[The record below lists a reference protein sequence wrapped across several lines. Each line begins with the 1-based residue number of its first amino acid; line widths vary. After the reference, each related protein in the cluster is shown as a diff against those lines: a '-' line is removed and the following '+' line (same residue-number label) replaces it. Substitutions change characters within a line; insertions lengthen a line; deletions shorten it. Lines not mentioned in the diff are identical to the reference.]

1 MYPEHTEEGP
11 ISLELQTPASFTL
24 LSLLLDSN
32 QKPACGGR
40 VNHLVINPR
49 YQDVTK
55 SIAETRLLSVNTEIA
70 SAVELFEGFT
80 LAKDRI
86 TEIEVQIPLNI
97 GQPEPRSPDRD
108 SNLDLLVLSSRAQHE
123 TSALANYA
131 TEAGV
136 SSVGSCEWKKD
147 SREGETLD
155 CRDAGI
161 CFVEDGTKDKP
172 EVSEVVMKRLCYT
185 QGFDLEIYP
194 LVIFL
199 SQLTLTHSNVTKYES
214 PPRQPL
220 WEPHGQMR
228 EFRTTL
234 DLLMARRSR
243 FESQSGLNF
252 EDFIG
257 DDIKMEDSTHIRESI
272 KTGDVNIRKEIE
284 TVHIKMENSVEIP
297 ESPETNVLQANS
309 DVNIIK
315 EIETVNIK
323 MEDGTE
329 IPGSGKIHAL
339 QPNCGIKIK
348 KEIETDPE
356 LEFNPMEYVN
366 VSIKTEVEEIAE
378 PESPCNTLIVK
389 AVQEINA
396 LDSISSS
403 DSKEENKRQNV
414 EDVSKQIKTEND
426 DTSSHPKC
434 KKENCTKKAVKN
446 GYCLDDCVGVYRRT
460 CKNEKCPKF
469 ALKGGYCVAHGGS
482 SYKPK
487 CRKENCTKIPS
498 QGIYCVEHGG
508 IAYKRKCKEGDCP
521 RYPLKGGYCL
531 QHGGVEFEKSCKMP
545 DCPKHPKRGG
555 YCIAHG
561 GNYYKRKCKEK
572 GCSEYTLKGVY
583 CRYHDGSGYPNL
595 CNVEGC
601 SNPAQ
606 IGQSCV
612 AHGGTSQHK
621 VCMVEDCS
629 KISRKNGYCLAHC
642 GIVME
647 PKPLEYVDVKVKSEV
662 LENYELEVPSVSPST
677 NQEDEIESG
686 HTNELMRTEINIIET
701 GSLDCVPAVIE
712 NIKVESD
719 DSENGVNT
727 SQVECNESQNG
738 KYDIKMEEDSKKFD
752 GTMQQGYGLF
762 IKEEIKLEPKMEL
775 DQPEYVMVKSEAPDS
790 YDPET
795 SCGLPHVKRDYKE
808 YDPLSDA
815 NISIKSETLESFEP
829 TSQFDPQSIKREHQ
843 ISTEYMF
850 LPCLEESSSKMLIEN
865 SPDNHRTCIQNKLFS
880 GSCNTIDCCQNDI
893 NCGLRV
899 KNLVTLLNDDLI
911 KNVSKDGHS
920 KYDGKMCRIC
930 KAECR
935 SKYARKFG
943 FCRTHRRTKS
953 KCKTEDCP
961 KTSQKGGYCAAH
973 GGPLLNC
980 SVENCLKRAIKG
992 GCCLSHGGIPRKCK
1006 AVDCGKHPLK
1016 GGYCMMHGGSYKTCT
1031 LEGCLKYA
1039 QKGGYCISHSSSTS
1053 CKLENCLKRRE
1064 KGGFCVE
1071 HGGKSRKCKA
1081 ENCTKSS
1088 LKSGYCMSHG
1098 GIKICKHEGCVK
1110 CPRTGGYCMR
1120 HGGTVLK
1127 CKSEDCHKI
1136 RVKGGFCIAHGGPKE
1151 CKAQHC
1157 SKWAIRG
1164 GYCVPH
1170 GQIRKFVK

>member
-1 MYPEHTEEGP
+1 MIRSRSE
-11 ISLELQTPASFTL
+11 SRSFT
-24 LSLLLDSN
+24 
-32 QKPACGGR
+32 A
-40 VNHLVINPR
+40 LV
-49 YQDVTK
+49 Q
-55 SIAETRLLSVNTEIA
+55 
-70 SAVELFEGFT
+70 ELFNF
-80 LAKDRI
+80 
-86 TEIEVQIPLNI
+86 N
-97 GQPEPRSPDRD
+97 
-108 SNLDLLVLSSRAQHE
+108 DLL
-123 TSALANYA
+123 TSDPSLRTSDFVESPVTVQTLHIRCSHNS
-131 TEAGV
+131 V

-172 EVSEVVMKRLCYT
+172 ETQVVNNTCRRRTPSPRPRKRLAGSILLSLAPRQVQKEKRITSKILQEFFRALDKKSRSTSLGTSHVQRLICYT

-194 LVIFL
+194 LVISL
-199 SQLTLTHSNVTKYES
+199 SQLTMTHSNVTKYES

-243 FESQSGLNF
+243 FESQSGLYF

-257 DDIKMEDSTHIRESI
+257 DNIKMEDSTHIRESI

-297 ESPETNVLQANS
+297 ESPETDVLQANF

-378 PESPCNTLIVK
+378 PESPRNTLIVK

-642 GIVME
+642 EVHSTITLPASVAWLANALVVLSPTAEDGEIEME

-662 LENYELEVPSVSPST
+662 LENYELEVPSGSPST
-677 NQEDEIESG
+677 NQEDELTITKPLSHPGHQVGSQLAPIVFRACLPLSCLSSDQVYTGAQPNLPQIESG

-829 TSQFDPQSIKREHQ
+829 TSQFDPQSVKREHQ
-843 ISTEYMF
+843 VSVLLKMEASLHTLYSDDTEVMQDCDVMIKEEPKMETDME
-850 LPCLEESSSKMLIEN
+850 LNPLEY
-865 SPDNHRTCIQNKLFS
+865 
-880 GSCNTIDCCQNDI
+880 
-893 NCGLRV
+893 V
-899 KNLVTLLNDDLI
+899 
-911 KNVSKDGHS
+911 NVS
-920 KYDGKMCRIC
+920 I
-930 KAECR
+930 
-935 SKYARKFG
+935 
-943 FCRTHRRTKS
+943 KS
-953 KCKTEDCP
+953 EAGD
-961 KTSQKGGYCAAH
+961 
-973 GGPLLNC
+973 NC
-980 SVENCLKRAIKG
+980 V
-992 GCCLSHGGIPRKCK
+992 
-1006 AVDCGKHPLK
+1006 
-1016 GGYCMMHGGSYKTCT
+1016 
-1031 LEGCLKYA
+1031 LE
-1039 QKGGYCISHSSSTS
+1039 
-1053 CKLENCLKRRE
+1053 
-1064 KGGFCVE
+1064 
-1071 HGGKSRKCKA
+1071 
-1081 ENCTKSS
+1081 SS
-1088 LKSGYCMSHG
+1088 LKSKTEGEFVKPGYSND
-1098 GIKICKHEGCVK
+1098 
-1110 CPRTGGYCMR
+1110 PTGVDPEPPDPNNKNTEAPSCSFPTASEEIMVRASINFSSLKTGLQITI
-1120 HGGTVLK
+1120 HVL
-1127 CKSEDCHKI
+1127 SISAKI
-1136 RVKGGFCIAHGGPKE
+1136 RGTRIACTHTLPRQPLI
-1151 CKAQHC
+1151 C
-1157 SKWAIRG
+1157 
-1164 GYCVPH
+1164 
-1170 GQIRKFVK
+1170 